1 MALKQEI
8 RKNYKTPFEKAKVYY
23 AMLFSIN
30 GMHLS
35 PTELDLVAFSAV
47 NGTLSTPPLRGEFL
61 EKFNLSENYLNTILP
76 KLRKQ
81 GLLVKDDNKKMRVNP
96 KILIDFKEDIRLE
109 IKLVTDNQPINDRTE
124 DTN

>member
-1 MALKQEI
+1 
-8 RKNYKTPFEKAKVYY
+8 
-23 AMLFSIN
+23 MLFSIN